1 MFSTILELDFW
12 CPLNFNYV
20 FPKLVIQASKRDIV
34 WLIIDFSCWN
44 IERKVMRPVRLDLG
58 SHNNSLSIDF
68 KMDWFGNWRIVHHIE
83 RCGGGSHRC
92 KSLGLRKSLETW
104 KEMRKR
110 WVAVGYGAVASCCRL
125 SLLLLLSGSAP
136 RTSGSSRPSKKAG
149 SFHQRRPRRQH
160 ISSSCWN

>member
-1 MFSTILELDFW
+1 MYSQSWLFKLRNEISCDWLSIL
-12 CPLNFNYV
+12 
-20 FPKLVIQASKRDIV
+20 LVEIS
-34 WLIIDFSCWN
+34 N
-44 IERKVMRPVRLDLG
+44 ENVMRPVRLDLG
-58 SHNNSLSIDF
+58 SHDNWLSIDF
-68 KMDWFGNWRIVHHIE
+68 KMDWFGNWTIVHHIE

>member
-1 MFSTILELDFW
+1 MYSQSWLFKLRNEISCDWLSIL
-12 CPLNFNYV
+12 
-20 FPKLVIQASKRDIV
+20 LVEIS
-34 WLIIDFSCWN
+34 N
-44 IERKVMRPVRLDLG
+44 ENVMRPVRLDLG